1 MRLVVMG
8 GKGKAASAYRVIV
21 QDGSGAPVKGA
32 KVQACSD
39 LMCCAAKTDEAGIA
53 TFAGLDEGAYTAH
66 VIGAPEGFATGDAE
80 YKLPSAYGDIRIVLT
95 RT

>member
-1 MRLVVMG
+1 MMG
-8 GKGKAASAYRVIV
+8 GKRKSVSAYRVIV

-32 KVQACSD
+32 KVQVCSD
-39 LMCCAAKTDEAGIA
+39 LMCCAAKTDDAGIA

-66 VIGAPEGFATGDAE
+66 VIGVPEGFAIDDAE
-80 YKLPSAYGDIRIVLT
+80 YELPSAYGDIRIVLT

>member
-1 MRLVVMG
+1 MKLGVMG
-8 GKGKAASAYRVIV
+8 GKGKSVSAYRVIV
-21 QDGSGAPVKGA
+21 QDGSGVPVKGA
-32 KVQACSD
+32 KVQVCSD

-66 VIGAPEGFATGDAE
+66 VIGAPEGFAADDAE
-80 YKLPSAYGDIRIVLT
+80 HRLPSAYGDIRIVLA